1 MIPPFQITPP
11 ILDTIGMIERL
22 LGRFES
28 LNQPKPQPQLRKS
41 NRIRTVQGS
50 LAIEGNTLS
59 FNQITALMD
68 GKKVIGKPR
77 EIREVMNAIEVYNL
91 LKTFRPHS
99 LQDLLKSHRI
109 MMHALVPS
117 AGKWRKGN
125 VGVLKGSRIAHM
137 APPHDMVP
145 HLMKDLFAFIK
156 KDNSHALIKSAV
168 FHYELEFI
176 HPFEDGNGRIGRF
189 WHSLLLFQY
198 HPAFEFAPIE
208 SLIKA
213 NQKEYYHVLG
223 LADKAGDSTMFIEFS
238 LNVVKQAFTEYV
250 EALRPG
256 PSTSETRLE
265 VAKSHFADIKFSR
278 KDYLSLFKT
287 ISTATASRDL
297 KAAVEKNVL
306 EKSGDKAQ
314 TNYRFKM
321 R

>member
-1 MIPPFQITPP
+1 M
-11 ILDTIGMIERL
+11 E
-22 LGRFES
+22 
-28 LNQPKPQPQLRKS
+28 
-41 NRIRTVQGS
+41 
-50 LAIEGNTLS
+50 
-59 FNQITALMD
+59 

-77 EIREVMNAIEVYNL
+77 EIREVINAIEVYNL
-91 LKTFRPHS
+91 LQTLRPHS

-109 MMHALVPS
+109 MMHELVPS
-117 AGKWRKGN
+117 AGKWRTGN
-125 VGVLKGSRIAHM
+125 VGVLKGSQIAHM

-145 HLMKDLFAFIK
+145 HLMKDLFVFIK
-156 KDNSHALIKSAV
+156 KDKSHALIKSAV

-189 WHSLLLFQY
+189 WHSLLLFHY

-238 LNVVKQAFTEYV
+238 LNVVKQAFMEYV

-256 PSTSETRLE
+256 PSNSVTRLE
-265 VAKSHFADIKFSR
+265 VAKSNFADLNFSR

-297 KAAVEKNVL
+297 KAAVE
-306 EKSGDKAQ
+306 SGLLDKIGNKAQ
-314 TNYRFKM
+314 TNYRFKIL
-321 R
+321 